1 MPQAQDVL
9 LHIEDRVAV
18 VTLNRPERRN
28 GLGGDM
34 LAGLYDILTDLA
46 ARTEVAAVVLRG
58 AGNDFCVG
66 ADIKAIP
73 EGGVGK
79 QDHRRLTRLY
89 HTATLLHEM
98 RKPTIAAIDGGC
110 AGAGLGWA
118 AACDV
123 RFASDRAVFATAF
136 LKVGVAGDMGTI
148 WSLARVVGPAR
159 ARELMFFPEKFGAE
173 EALRIG
179 LVTRVFPRETLHAET
194 LRLAHELAGRSATAV
209 EAIKD
214 NFLSAERL
222 GMADYVDLEGAR
234 HGHIVASPDATE
246 GFRAFLAKGAG

>member
-1 MPQAQDVL
+1 MSEAQDVL
-9 LHIEDRVAV
+9 LYIDGKVAV
-18 VTLNRPERRN
+18 ITLNRPERRN
-28 GLGGDM
+28 GMAGDM
-34 LAGLYDILTDLA
+34 IDGLYEILTGLAGRADVGVI
-46 ARTEVAAVVLRG
+46 VLRG
-58 AGNDFCVG
+58 AGTDFCVG

-73 EGGVGK
+73 DDGVGK
-79 QDHRRLTRLY
+79 QDQRRLARIY
-89 HTATLLHEM
+89 HTATLLHEI

-118 AACDV
+118 AACDF
-123 RFASDRAVFATAF
+123 RFASDKAAFATAF

-148 WSLARVVGPAR
+148 WSLARVVGPGR
-159 ARELMFFPEKFGAE
+159 ARELMLFPEKFGAE

-179 LVTRVFPRETLHAET
+179 LVTRVFPRESLHAET
-194 LRLAHELAGRSATAV
+194 LRLAHELAGRAPAAV

-234 HGHIVASPDATE
+234 HGHLVASPDATA
-246 GFRAFLAKGAG
+246 GFRAFRTKGAS